1 MKENKNPKKQK
12 AGTGMIFEKTKYIKS
27 KFTNGDD
34 LPILKEDQPSVQE
47 NNTEIK
53 MTLDVISIIKGMK

>member
-1 MKENKNPKKQK
+1 MAKIVSNSIAINLSFLQMKENKNPQKQK

-34 LPILKEDQPSVQE
+34 LPILKEDQPAV
-47 NNTEIK
+47 
-53 MTLDVISIIKGMK
+53 